1 MNIARR
7 VKEARRK
14 EKAEAKRA
22 RRDASRKPACP
33 RGRISEVMSTARSRT
48 PSRAVRKRDERVRR
62 VVRKVKKHAVW
73 LDAPH
78 FASLLCAYGVLSE
91 IR

>member
-1 MNIARR
+1 MR
-7 VKEARRK
+7 
-14 EKAEAKRA
+14 
-22 RRDASRKPACP
+22 
-33 RGRISEVMSTARSRT
+33 TARSLT
-48 PSRAVRKRDERVRR
+48 PSRAIRKRDERVRR

-78 FASLLCAYGVLSE
+78 FASLLNAYGVLFM